1 MVKATNFVDEY
12 FFCRENVIHL
22 DAAMIGISRNNWQ
35 AIPEKRASPK
45 AAIEIMRKYRFDVLP
60 IVSGER
66 VTGYFQT
73 SRWNDYSPPVRK
85 SLSYKDVIPL
95 QTHVR
100 DLIKSF
106 AKDHRLF
113 YFLSNENRIAGLV
126 TVADLNSRLVKT
138 YLYSL
143 LCELEIGL
151 GKLIA
156 AHVVPQDKLLTMT
169 LSGSKA
175 GSYERAKKCFEK
187 DRRNGVE
194 TSFIEYL
201 YLPNIIDVIE
211 MKCIYRELDY
221 SKSEFTEGHRSLIP
235 LRNKIAHPNKM
246 LTSIINN
253 VDTVDLLWSRV
264 DLIEDALFRLRQQ
277 NKCGVNL

>member
-1 MVKATNFVDEY
+1 MVKATNSVDEY

-35 AIPEKRASPK
+35 SIPEKRASPK
-45 AAIEIMRKYRFDVLP
+45 AAIEIMQKQRFDVLP
-60 IVSGER
+60 MVSGER

-73 SRWNDYSPPVRK
+73 SRWNDYSSPVRK

-151 GKLIA
+151 GKLIS
-156 AHVVPQDKLLTMT
+156 AHVLEGELLTMT
-169 LSGSKA
+169 SSKSNA
-175 GSYERAKKCFEK
+175 GNYEKAKKRFAK

-253 VDTVDLLWSRV
+253 VDTVDLLWSCV